1 MTTSRLATLQER
13 LVILTG
19 QENYDAWYE
28 TVCAYAMANRVRR
41 HLDPSSAPRLP
52 KTQAGPPSHANT
64 SLPQEQQQ
72 QQQEAAAHE
81 QQQNLERSKEDEQV
95 AAGIITLSIDQSLRK
110 FIKSSKTPSQMME
123 RLKERFAPR
132 KQGVYSARYK
142 AWLTIHPT
150 TATATT
156 MGQSDNIST
165 ISLVEWGELVSKG
178 KGAMVGMGEN
188 LPEWAYICAFMRGLS
203 GGEFA
208 AYVDDLLNMLDQRAE
223 ELELENNNHDDDS
236 EISFEEVFESFVQH
250 EREVK
255 KAKAKAKAENE
266 HRSSK
271 KTQKRMEQQQQQ
283 QQQSPPIWSVRVS
296 FFDEDGR

>member
-1 MTTSRLATLQER
+1 MTTSRLASLQER

-19 QENYDAWYE
+19 EENYDAWYE

-52 KTQAGPPSHANT
+52 KPQAGPSYHANT
-64 SLPQEQQQ
+64 SLSLDEQ

-81 QQQNLERSKEDEQV
+81 QQKKLESNKEDEQV
-95 AAGIITLSIDQSLRK
+95 AAGIITLSIDQCLRK

-142 AWLTIHPT
+142 AWLTIHPIT
-150 TATATT
+150 PTP
-156 MGQSDNIST
+156 MGQSDKNST

-223 ELELENNNHDDDS
+223 ELELENNDEEDS

-255 KAKAKAKAENE
+255 KAKTKAENE
-266 HRSSK
+266 HHSK
-271 KTQKRMEQQQQQ
+271 KTPKRMEQQQQQ
-283 QQQSPPIWSVRVS
+283 PPPIWSVRVS
-296 FFDEDGR
+296 FFDEDRT